1 VFNVWIVSLISTEHF
16 KISTSSRIIV
26 SFVLLKLSQL
36 GITPEAFSPC
46 ELEYRIDE
54 QVMTFGKV
62 ARLVDLR
69 IEKERRIGLSE

>member
-1 VFNVWIVSLISTEHF
+1 
-16 KISTSSRIIV
+16 
-26 SFVLLKLSQL
+26 L
-36 GITPEAFSPC
+36 GITPEAFFPC
-46 ELEYRIDE
+46 ELEYKFDE